1 RLLIVGTYRDT
12 TLSRQH
18 PLSETLAELT
28 REHALQRLF
37 LHGLHREEVGRF
49 LKVTTDF
56 TPSQALVEAVYTQTE
71 GNPLFLTEVVRLLIQ
86 AGEFRLERGQQCQG
100 VSLRIPEGVRDVIGK
115 RLNRL
120 SPPCNQMLTIAAVV
134 GREFGLEELVRLVD
148 GVSEERVLEML
159 EEAVAAH
166 VIEEVAQAMG
176 RYQFTHALIQATLYD
191 EMTTVRRVRLHR
203 RVGEVLEEVYSTNC
217 EPYVAQL
224 AHHFCAAAQRGNVD
238 KAITYAT
245 RAGARALTLL
255 AYDEAVHHYERA
267 LRLLE
272 DEASRDEAQRC
283 KLLLVLGEA
292 QRQAGAYPKAMDT
305 FQRAADTARKLGL
318 PESLAHAALGF
329 EETTWRP
336 GLPGDVA
343 ARLLEEALSGLAEGD
358 SSLKARVLGNLAR
371 ALLFTGAFAPA
382 AAVEAQA

>member
-1 RLLIVGTYRDT
+1 
-12 TLSRQH
+12 
-18 PLSETLAELT
+18 
-28 REHALQRLF
+28 
-37 LHGLHREEVGRF
+37 
-49 LKVTTDF
+49 
-56 TPSQALVEAVYTQTE
+56 
-71 GNPLFLTEVVRLLIQ
+71 
-86 AGEFRLERGQQCQG
+86 
-100 VSLRIPEGVRDVIGK
+100 
-115 RLNRL
+115 
-120 SPPCNQMLTIAAVV
+120 
-134 GREFGLEELVRLVD
+134 
-148 GVSEERVLEML
+148 
-159 EEAVAAH
+159 
-166 VIEEVAQAMG
+166 IEEVAQAMG

-336 GLPGDVA
+336 GLPGNVA
-343 ARLLEEALSGLAEGD
+343 ARLLEEALSGLTEGD

-382 AAVEAQA
+382 AAVEAQAVEMARRIGDPATLAATLKARFFARFRPEQIASRLSAATELISLAEAVHDRETVLNAYAWRLFDLMELGDIAAVDSQLIVHTRLVEEQRRPFYLYVNTSFRAMRAIFAGHF

>member
-134 GREFGLEELVRLVD
+134 GREFGLEALVCLVD

-159 EEAVAAH
+159 EEAGVADVTEEAVAAH

-245 RAGARALTLL
+245 RAGARA
-255 AYDEAVHHYERA
+255 
-267 LRLLE
+267 
-272 DEASRDEAQRC
+272 
-283 KLLLVLGEA
+283 
-292 QRQAGAYPKAMDT
+292 
-305 FQRAADTARKLGL
+305 
-318 PESLAHAALGF
+318 
-329 EETTWRP
+329 
-336 GLPGDVA
+336 
-343 ARLLEEALSGLAEGD
+343 
-358 SSLKARVLGNLAR
+358 
-371 ALLFTGAFAPA
+371 
-382 AAVEAQA
+382 